1 MTSLLIIGFLIGM
14 RHALE
19 ADHVAAVASL
29 ATKQQSLRQA
39 MHQGLAWGL
48 GHTLTLFL
56 IGSIVLWMDTVVP
69 TSLAQL
75 LEFLVGVMLLIL
87 GGDVLIRVIR
97 ERIHF
102 HKHNHGP
109 QVHFHAHSHANEG
122 AHQNSAHR
130 HQHRTK
136 FPVRFLLVG
145 LMHGMAGSAAVILLT
160 LDSIQSPWQG
170 MLYILLFGVGSMLG
184 MAVLSIA
191 IAIPLRSSAKG
202 LTWMHNGL
210 QTVIGVFTMGLG
222 LSIMFG
228 IGLPG

>member
-1 MTSLLIIGFLIGM
+1 MISLLFIGFLIGM

-29 ATKQQSLRQA
+29 ASSQQSLKQA
-39 MHQGLAWGL
+39 LHQGLAWGL

-75 LEFLVGVMLLIL
+75 LEFLVGVMLVIL

-109 QVHFHAHSHANEG
+109 QVHFHAHSHAAEG

-130 HQHRTK
+130 HQHRIK
-136 FPVRFLLVG
+136 FPLRFLLVG

-160 LDSIQSPWQG
+160 LETIQSPWQG

-184 MAVLSIA
+184 MGVLSIA

-210 QTVIGVFTMGLG
+210 QTVIGIFTVGLG
-222 LSIMFG
+222 LSIMLG
-228 IGLPG
+228 TGLPG

>member
-1 MTSLLIIGFLIGM
+1 
-14 RHALE
+14 
-19 ADHVAAVASL
+19 
-29 ATKQQSLRQA
+29 

-56 IGSIVLWMDTVVP
+56 IGSIVIWMDTVVP
-69 TSLAQL
+69 ASLAQL
-75 LEFLVGVMLLIL
+75 LEFLVGVMLVIL
-87 GGDVLIRVIR
+87 GGDVLFRVIR

-109 QVHFHAHSHANEG
+109 KVHFHAHSHANEG
-122 AHQNSAHR
+122 DHQNSAHR
-130 HQHRTK
+130 HQHRIK
-136 FPVRFLLVG
+136 FPLRFLLVG

-222 LSIMFG
+222 LSIMLG
-228 IGLPG
+228 IGFPS